1 MNRANSIAFPAFGTG
16 VGGFPIKRYREIMIK
31 TIGDF
36 LQKNRGS
43 SIRRII
49 FSLFGEDAFNT
60 FKSEIEMGRISE
72 KNTA

>member
-1 MNRANSIAFPAFGTG
+1 
-16 VGGFPIKRYREIMIK
+16 MIK
-31 TIGDF
+31 TMGDF
-36 LQKNRGS
+36 LEKNRGS

-49 FSLFGEDAFNT
+49 FSLFGEDVFNT